1 MIRRP
6 PSVTLTDTR
15 LPYTTLFRSH
25 DSDVR
30 MMFGVNPLVS
40 LATSYFDMTNPT
52 KRMKEARA
60 RGLKLIVIDPR
71 RTETANF
78 ADVFPQPYPG
88 EDPTI
93 AAGLLRIIL
102 PQGWED
108 KAFCARYVSD
118 LDAMRSAVEPFKIGR
133 AACRERVCQ

>member
-78 ADVFPQPYPG
+78 ADVFLKPYPG

-93 AAGLLRIIL
+93 AAGLLRII
-102 PQGWED
+102 Q
-108 KAFCARYVSD
+108 
-118 LDAMRSAVEPFKIGR
+118 IGR
-133 AACRERVCQ
+133 AHSELQSLMRISYAVFCLKKKQQNNYHITAI